1 MTSEFSKPREDIVI
15 AMRDQAVVSAVEKG
29 FGVIIDDTNFEPK
42 HKERIMTLIKHRK
55 QTEFVEK
62 FFDVPL
68 SVCLERNRTRPNP
81 VPDQVIIDM
90 AKRYNIGKEVN
101 QFEKIEMDPTLKMAI
116 IVDIDGTV
124 AEMWDRLHYDWS
136 KVSEDKPHNDMLELV
151 NVLGETYNI
160 IFVSWR
166 DGVCYNDTE
175 DWLNGK
181 VKHMYSLRMRPE
193 GDTRKDSIVKY
204 EILQEIVKEYFI
216 PFVFDDRDQVVRMW
230 REAGLRCLQVA
241 SGNF

>member
-29 FGVIIDDTNFEPK
+29 FGVVIDDTNFESK
-42 HKERIMTLIKHRK
+42 HKERIRTLIKHRK

-68 SVCLERNRTRPNP
+68 SVCLERNRNRPNP

-90 AKRYNIGKEVN
+90 AKRYNVGKEVN

-124 AEMWDRLHYDWS
+124 AEM
-136 KVSEDKPHNDMLELV
+136 
-151 NVLGETYNI
+151 
-160 IFVSWR
+160 
-166 DGVCYNDTE
+166 
-175 DWLNGK
+175 
-181 VKHMYSLRMRPE
+181 
-193 GDTRKDSIVKY
+193 
-204 EILQEIVKEYFI
+204 
-216 PFVFDDRDQVVRMW
+216 
-230 REAGLRCLQVA
+230 
-241 SGNF
+241 

>member
-1 MTSEFSKPREDIVI
+1 MMTSEFSKPREDIVI

-124 AEMWDRLHYDWS
+124 AEM
-136 KVSEDKPHNDMLELV
+136 
-151 NVLGETYNI
+151 
-160 IFVSWR
+160 
-166 DGVCYNDTE
+166 
-175 DWLNGK
+175 
-181 VKHMYSLRMRPE
+181 
-193 GDTRKDSIVKY
+193 
-204 EILQEIVKEYFI
+204 
-216 PFVFDDRDQVVRMW
+216 
-230 REAGLRCLQVA
+230 
-241 SGNF
+241 